1 MIISTFNK
9 LEIIIIQNFINL
21 NNKFFFF
28 YFKDTI
34 QDVYIYIRY
43 IETNQIERK
52 SLLKQVRSIEDISIN
67 ALLFIRYKIKSNNYA

>member
-43 IETNQIERK
+43 LETNQIERK